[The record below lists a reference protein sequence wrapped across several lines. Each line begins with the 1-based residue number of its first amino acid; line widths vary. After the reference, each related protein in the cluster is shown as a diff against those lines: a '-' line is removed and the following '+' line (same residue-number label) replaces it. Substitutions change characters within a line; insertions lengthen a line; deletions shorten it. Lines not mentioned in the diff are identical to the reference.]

1 MKSRRAAPAK
11 PVTIKAPAQQV
22 VKDIRRATRKLHSSE
37 EKIRIV
43 LSGLRGE
50 DSIADLCRKEGLAQS
65 LYYSW
70 SKEFLEAGKKR
81 LAGDTARQAN
91 TGEVK
96 DLRAEAL
103 ALKELVADLSLEN
116 RLLKKKH
123 DRGWG
128 RPRMRY
134 PAAEK
139 LEIIR
144 LVEQSHLS
152 VRRTLAKIGIPP
164 TTFYRWYDRFVEH
177 GPEGLEDRPSSPS
190 RVWNRI
196 PDAVRD
202 RILALAFEEPELSP
216 RELAVRFTD
225 TEKYFV
231 SEASVYRLLKSHDLI
246 TSPAYIVIRAADE
259 FKDKTTAPN
268 QMWQTDF
275 TYLKVIG
282 WGWFYLSTILDDYS
296 RYVIGWKLCGNMR
309 AEDVTDTLDIAL
321 AASGCDSAKVVHK
334 PRLLSDNGSSY
345 IAADLA
351 EYLEDKGMKHIRGA
365 PMHPQTQGKIE
376 RWHQTLKNR
385 ILLEN
390 YFLEGELE
398 AAIAA
403 FIDHYNNHRYHESIS
418 NLTPADVYFGRG
430 ETILA
435 ERRRIKQQTI
445 QNRRLNHQ
453 RQAA

>member
-1 MKSRRAAPAK
+1 MMKK
-11 PVTIKAPAQQV
+11 PVTTKAPAEQV

-50 DSIADLCRKEGLAQS
+50 DSIAELCRKEGIAQS

-116 RLLKKKH
+116 RLLKKN

-144 LVEQSHLS
+144 LVEQSHLP
-152 VRRTLAKIGIPP
+152 VRRTLAKISIPP

-196 PDAVRD
+196 PEAVRD
-202 RILALAFEEPELSP
+202 RILNMALEEPDLSP

-246 TSPAYIVIRAADE
+246 TSPAYIVIKAADE

-296 RYVIGWKLCGNMR
+296 RYIIGWKLCGNMR
-309 AEDVTDTLDIAL
+309 AEDVTATLDIAL
-321 AASGCDSAKVVHK
+321 AASGCDSARVLHK

-345 IAADLA
+345 IAEDLA
-351 EYLEDKGMKHIRGA
+351 KYLEDKGMKHVRGA

-385 ILLEN
+385 VLLEN
-390 YFLEGELE
+390 YFFEGELE

-403 FIDHYNNHRYHESIS
+403 FIDHYNNHRYHESIG

-435 ERRRIKQQTI
+435 ERRRIKHQTI